1 MRRIVVGGGKQSLP
15 DDVRV
20 DLQLVEERRF
30 GSGVVHLHY
39 RMRA

>member
-20 DLQLVEERRF
+20 DLQLVDEH
-30 GSGVVHLHY
+30 SNPLASVL
-39 RMRA
+39 RMRAF